1 MTTIIDN
8 LADISLDLCNNK
20 LLCVKT
26 DSYDNVVCLGPSQQY
41 GWVGHGT
48 YAPYNIPNI
57 FQAAGINTRWIPGI
71 DPVFQVGLLYPD
83 PAPAQS
89 MSLNSYSP
97 PSNNYGSSVKV
108 KKSIPNSAYG
118 NQKEAIEISP
128 LPQLVKTKPQEAP
141 AVPPPYTGP
150 ATSGDVSRPAS
161 APGPALNP
169 AVPPAF
175 TRSVVKPAIPLASL
189 GAVANPAVPP
199 SYTGPAVAPSFSKIA
214 VSPSTIGPAIP
225 PPYSAPISVFE
236 SPTTTPSTTPRPWNQ
251 GTLTPFIN
259 LRGSP
264 TPQGSIR
271 KICLYKSL
279 FFLSRLYKSYN
290 IQTGIYFQYKQTILF
305 GHKIN
310 CFPKEDI
317 NKKTT

>member
-26 DSYDNVVCLGPSQQY
+26 DSHDNVVCLGPSQQY

-89 MSLNSYSP
+89 VSLNSYSP
-97 PSNNYGSSVKV
+97 PSSNYGSSVKV

-118 NQKEAIEISP
+118 KQKEAVELSP
-128 LPQLVKTKPQEAP
+128 LPQLVETKPHEAP

-150 ATSGDVSRPAS
+150 ATSADVSRPAS
-161 APGPALNP
+161 SPGPALNP

-175 TRSVVKPAIPLASL
+175 TGSVVKPAVPFGSA
-189 GAVANPAVPP
+189 ANPAVPP
-199 SYTGPAVAPSFSKIA
+199 SYTGPAAAASFSKIA
-214 VSPSTIGPAIP
+214 VSPAIP
-225 PPYSAPISVFE
+225 PSYSAPISVFE
-236 SPTTTPSTTPRPWNQ
+236 SSTTTPSTTPRPWNQ

-264 TPQGSIR
+264 TPQGMKR
-271 KICLYKSL
+271 KRCFCKSVCI
-279 FFLSRLYKSYN
+279 LSRLYKSYN
-290 IQTGIYFQYKQTILF
+290 IQTSIYFQYKQTILF

-317 NKKTT
+317 N